1 MAKNV
6 KEHFKITDREWSRL
20 KPEVKVKKIQEYNQ
34 MRRNQ
39 TIERFENKRQDTRSD
54 FSEDQY
60 GTKTLRKRKVLK
72 TLKDAGYNIKRVRDK

>member
-39 TIERFENKRQDTRSD
+39 TIERFKNRNDDIRSDTRV
-54 FSEDQY
+54 DQY
-60 GTKTLRKRKVLK
+60 GTKNLMKGRVKRTLEK
-72 TLKDAGYNIKRVRDK
+72 AGYDIKRVRDK